1 VVARQ
6 QLAKLVTEEES
17 APSWGGRKL
26 ELQQEMESL
35 SLKYQLMSKYTTF
48 LCINKN
54 AGDER
59 PTEELKEVEVV
70 KSKPVKEYEQDFFAA
85 MPQMMNYGA
94 MPQSYSSSY
103 SSALPGSALTLSKKM
118 ALP

>member
-1 VVARQ
+1 
-6 QLAKLVTEEES
+6 VTEEEK

-48 LCINKN
+48 LCVSKN

-70 KSKPVKEYEQDFFAA
+70 KTK
-85 MPQMMNYGA
+85 
-94 MPQSYSSSY
+94 QSYEY
-103 SSALPGSALTLSKKM
+103 LED
-118 ALP
+118 

>member
-1 VVARQ
+1 
-6 QLAKLVTEEES
+6 VTEEEKTS
-17 APSWGGRKL
+17 SWGGRNE

-54 AGDER
+54 SGDER

-70 KSKPVKEYEQDFFAA
+70 KSKPVREYEQELNDLFMARPRMMNFAA
-85 MPQMMNYGA
+85 K
-94 MPQSYSSSY
+94 PQSYLSSKSD
-103 SSALPGSALTLSKKM
+103 SCPLPRCAYVTIVYE
-118 ALP
+118 

>member
-1 VVARQ
+1 MS
-6 QLAKLVTEEES
+6 EEEKS
-17 APSWGGRKL
+17 PSWGGRKK

-54 AGDER
+54 TGDER

-70 KSKPVKEYEQDFFAA
+70 KTKQTYEYLED
-85 MPQMMNYGA
+85 
-94 MPQSYSSSY
+94 
-103 SSALPGSALTLSKKM
+103 
-118 ALP
+118 

>member
-1 VVARQ
+1 MARQ
-6 QLAKLVTEEES
+6 QLAKLVTEEEN
-17 APSWGGRKL
+17 APSWGGRKK

-70 KSKPVKEYEQDFFAA
+70 KTKPVNKYDKEQDLRDILKGMTNIDDKLAA
-85 MPQMMNYGA
+85 IE
-94 MPQSYSSSY
+94 
-103 SSALPGSALTLSKKM
+103 
-118 ALP
+118 

>member
-1 VVARQ
+1 MS
-6 QLAKLVTEEES
+6 EEEK
-17 APSWGGRKL
+17 APSWGGRKQ

-48 LCINKN
+48 LCIYKN

-70 KSKPVKEYEQDFFAA
+70 KTKQTYEYLED
-85 MPQMMNYGA
+85 
-94 MPQSYSSSY
+94 
-103 SSALPGSALTLSKKM
+103 
-118 ALP
+118 

>member
-1 VVARQ
+1 MARQ
-6 QLAKLVTEEES
+6 QLAKLVREEEN
-17 APSWGGRKL
+17 APSWGGRKQ

-35 SLKYQLMSKYTTF
+35 SLNYQLISKYTTF

-70 KSKPVKEYEQDFFAA
+70 KSK
-85 MPQMMNYGA
+85 
-94 MPQSYSSSY
+94 
-103 SSALPGSALTLSKKM
+103 TTKM
-118 ALP
+118 Y

>member
-1 VVARQ
+1 M
-6 QLAKLVTEEES
+6 TEEEN
-17 APSWGGRKL
+17 APSWGGWKK

-70 KSKPVKEYEQDFFAA
+70 KTKQTYEYLED
-85 MPQMMNYGA
+85 
-94 MPQSYSSSY
+94 
-103 SSALPGSALTLSKKM
+103 
-118 ALP
+118 

>member
-1 VVARQ
+1 VARQ
-6 QLAKLVTEEES
+6 QLAKLVTDEET
-17 APSWGGRKL
+17 APSRGERKK

-70 KSKPVKEYEQDFFAA
+70 KTKPVKKYE
-85 MPQMMNYGA
+85 
-94 MPQSYSSSY
+94 
-103 SSALPGSALTLSKKM
+103 
-118 ALP
+118 

>member
-1 VVARQ
+1 VARQ
-6 QLAKLVTEEES
+6 QLAKLVTEEEK
-17 APSWGGRKL
+17 APSWGGRKQ

-70 KSKPVKEYEQDFFAA
+70 KSK
-85 MPQMMNYGA
+85 
-94 MPQSYSSSY
+94 
-103 SSALPGSALTLSKKM
+103 TTKM
-118 ALP
+118 Y

>member
-1 VVARQ
+1 MARQ
-6 QLAKLVTEEES
+6 QLAKLVTDEET
-17 APSWGGRKL
+17 APSRGERKK

-59 PTEELKEVEVV
+59 PTEELKVVEVV
-70 KSKPVKEYEQDFFAA
+70 KTESVK
-85 MPQMMNYGA
+85 
-94 MPQSYSSSY
+94 
-103 SSALPGSALTLSKKM
+103 K
-118 ALP
+118 

>member
-1 VVARQ
+1 VARQ
-6 QLAKLVTEEES
+6 QLAKLVTEEEN
-17 APSWGGRKL
+17 APSWGGRKK

-59 PTEELKEVEVV
+59 PTEELKEVEVA
-70 KSKPVKEYEQDFFAA
+70 KSKPVKDYEQDMFMARNFC
-85 MPQMMNYGA
+85 A
-94 MPQSYSSSY
+94 MPQSSSSSSLSY
-103 SSALPGSALTLSKKM
+103 SSPISGSAMPSSIKTK
-118 ALP
+118 ALN

>member
-1 VVARQ
+1 VARQ
-6 QLAKLVTEEES
+6 QLAKLVTDEET
-17 APSWGGRKL
+17 APSRGERKK

-59 PTEELKEVEVV
+59 PTEELKVVEVV
-70 KSKPVKEYEQDFFAA
+70 KTESVK
-85 MPQMMNYGA
+85 
-94 MPQSYSSSY
+94 
-103 SSALPGSALTLSKKM
+103 K
-118 ALP
+118 

>member
-1 VVARQ
+1 M
-6 QLAKLVTEEES
+6 TEEEN
-17 APSWGGRKL
+17 APSWGGRKP

-70 KSKPVKEYEQDFFAA
+70 KSKPVEEYEQDLFMQ
-85 MPQMMNYGA
+85 MPVTMNYCA
-94 MPQSYSSSY
+94 MPQSYSPSY
-103 SSALPGSALTLSKKM
+103 SSPLARSAMPTSIKM